1 MKLMQL
7 ARLHDGALHV
17 AELAGD
23 VLGRADREPLLE
35 RGSRLGVLAGP
46 AHLHHRVVRTAP
58 SGQPPDAAPIAACDC
73 GGQRRR
79 ARGRQRCRQ
88 RRDLRRASSPPPC
101 GPRAAPVSSRRWS
114 SASRS
119 EQSTASR
126 RRSAGRRPRT
136 PRRCRRR
143 GGPSLVRHPRG
154 RLRPARGQSRPRG
167 SRQRSRRRQV
177 PGEVLAES
185 SHNWST
191 GRTPRRGTVVLGYR
205 E

>member
-1 MKLMQL
+1 MRRPRQCGSRTVAR
-7 ARLHDGALHV
+7 ARLSP
-17 AELAGD
+17 
-23 VLGRADREPLLE
+23 RRPC
-35 RGSRLGVLAGP
+35 GP
-46 AHLHHRVVRTAP
+46 RAP
-58 SGQPPDAAPIAACDC
+58 SPPRSAHRAERSAARRAPIAACGC

-88 RRDLRRASSPPPC
+88 RQDLRRASSPPPC

-167 SRQRSRRRQV
+167 SRQRSRREGYRRGPRGKFTQLEHR
-177 PGEVLAES
+177 P
-185 SHNWST
+185 H
-191 GRTPRRGTVVLGYR
+191 PRRGTVVLVTRG
-205 E
+205 